1 MSITPLTPI
10 ELLERGAAEVRAA
23 LPAAVAQYAKSA
35 PIIPGGSSR
44 ARFWWPLPMYV
55 SSASGAYL
63 TDIDGNRYIDCNMG
77 FGSMVA
83 GHAHP
88 AIERALAEQLPK
100 GVFFG
105 AANELEEQ
113 WARRLHDNLA
123 GAERVMFTNSG
134 TEATLAAL
142 RIARV
147 ATGRDHV
154 AKFEGGWH
162 GPQEYLQHSYTTIG
176 GAVERPETIAEVPGI
191 PRVVSDTVLA
201 LPFNSDHALDLLRE
215 HADELACVV
224 IEPIQGGG
232 GAMPA
237 EPDFLAALRVLCDE
251 TGVLLVFDEVITGF
265 RVGPRSGSGLYGIT
279 PDLTTLGKAIG
290 GGLPAGAV
298 CGRGDL
304 IDVTLPGLPGDTSG
318 RRPVNL
324 AGTHAGNA
332 MSAAAGIAHIDV
344 LLGDPD
350 TYPRLQRLGDRM
362 RAGLVDVLT
371 DLGVEGYVTGVGSMW
386 GLHFSKRH
394 PLSVRDKLHDN
405 HIAGRLLAAYLLLE
419 GVLMSS
425 PVHLAFLSTA
435 HTDDDVDTVIAAH
448 RVALARM
455 QEVGCI

>member
-1 MSITPLTPI
+1 MSITPLSPT
-10 ELLERGAAEVRAA
+10 ELLERGADEVRAA
-23 LPAAVAQYAKSA
+23 LPAAVAQYAKAS
-35 PIIPGGSSR
+35 PILPGGSSR
-44 ARFWWPLPMYV
+44 ARFWWPLPMYIA
-55 SSASGAYL
+55 SASGAYI
-63 TDIDGNRYIDCNMG
+63 TDIDGNRYIDCNLG
-77 FGSMVA
+77 FGSMIV

-105 AANELEEQ
+105 AANLDEER
-113 WARRLHDNLA
+113 WARRLHDNIP

-176 GAVERPETIAEVPGI
+176 GELSRPETIAEVPGI
-191 PRVVSDTVLA
+191 PRAVSDTVLT
-201 LPFNSDHALDLLRE
+201 LPFNSDHALELIRQ
-215 HADELACVV
+215 HAHQLACVV

-237 EPDFLAALRVLCDE
+237 DAEFVRRLREVCDE
-251 TGVLLVFDEVITGF
+251 TGVLLVMDEVITGF
-265 RVGPRSGSGLYGIT
+265 RVGPRSGSGLYGVT
-279 PDLTTLGKAIG
+279 PDLTTLGKAVG

-304 IDVTLPGLPGDTSG
+304 IDVTLPGLPGDSSG

-324 AGTHAGNA
+324 AGTHAGNP
-332 MSAAAGIAHIDV
+332 MSAAAGIAQIDT
-344 LLGDPD
+344 LLDDPD
-350 TYPRLQRLGDRM
+350 TYPRLAALGDRM
-362 RAGLVDVLT
+362 RAGLVEVLV
-371 DLGVEGYVTGVGSMW
+371 DIGAEGFVTGVGSMW
-386 GLHFSKRH
+386 GLHFSKQLPH
-394 PLSVRDKLHDN
+394 SVRAKQQDN
-405 HIAGRLLAAYLLLE
+405 HVAGRLLAAYLLLE

-435 HTDDDVDTVIAAH
+435 HTEDDVDAVVSAH
-448 RVALARM
+448 RSALIRM